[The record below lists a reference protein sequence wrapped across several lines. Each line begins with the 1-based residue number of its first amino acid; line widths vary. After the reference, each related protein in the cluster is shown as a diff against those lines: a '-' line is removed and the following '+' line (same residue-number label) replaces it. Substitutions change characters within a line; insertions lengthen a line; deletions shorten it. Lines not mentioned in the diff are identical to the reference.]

1 MPYHS
6 NFPTESGEFDF
17 IYICVEYGWDG
28 MEMEMEMREVWYSFK
43 ARHVAGGRGRGKRG
57 IEDGHAS
64 I

>member
-1 MPYHS
+1 M
-6 NFPTESGEFDF
+6 EME
-17 IYICVEYGWDG
+17 

-43 ARHVAGGRGRGKRG
+43 ARHVAERRGRGRRG